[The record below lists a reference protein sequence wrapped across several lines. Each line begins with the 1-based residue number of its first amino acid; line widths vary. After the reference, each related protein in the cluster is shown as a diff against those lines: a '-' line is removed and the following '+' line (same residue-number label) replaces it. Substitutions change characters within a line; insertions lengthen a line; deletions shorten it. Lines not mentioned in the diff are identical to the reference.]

1 LFEFGMRMFGVLSDL
16 TSRRRPMNR
25 GCRGDRPHRTLA
37 RVTSYRHDDDAQPS
51 GAGRPG
57 SDVDRAK
64 LYAAFAAVY
73 FFWGS
78 TYLAIRFTLETFPPF
93 LFAGIR
99 FLVAGGVLYAWA
111 ARRAPTPKAVHWR
124 SAVIVGGLLLLGG
137 NGGVVWAQQTVPSG
151 LAALL
156 VATEP
161 LWIAIIVTITGRE
174 RLTGPVIVGLILG
187 FAGVALLVGPQQL
200 IGGEPVAPLG
210 ALVIGLAALS
220 WAIGSLYSRE
230 APQPPSQQ
238 LTTAMNMLAGGA
250 LLTVAALVAGD
261 FQRFDPAGVSLK
273 SLLALVY
280 LIVFGALVAFSAYL
294 WIMKAATPA
303 RASTYAYVNPVIA
316 VVLGWLLAGEALSPR
331 VIVSALVIVTAVA
344 LIVSRKPGRAGPT
357 GS

>member
-1 LFEFGMRMFGVLSDL
+1 MTTG
-16 TSRRRPMNR
+16 RR
-25 GCRGDRPHRTLA
+25 H
-37 RVTSYRHDDDAQPS
+37 H
-51 GAGRPG
+51 GAPPTGE
-57 SDVDRAK
+57 SHSVASADRAK
-64 LYAAFAAVY
+64 LIAAFAAVY

-78 TYLAIRFTLETFPPF
+78 TYLAIRFTLESFPPF

-111 ARRAPTPKAVHWR
+111 ARRAPAPTAGHWR
-124 SAVIVGGLLLLGG
+124 SALIVGGLLLLGG

-161 LWIAIIVTITGRE
+161 LWIAILVTLTRRE
-174 RLTGPVIVGLILG
+174 RLSGPAVVGLVLG
-187 FAGVALLVGPQQL
+187 FGGVALLVGPERL
-200 IGGEPVAPLG
+200 LGGQPVAPLG
-210 ALVIGLAALS
+210 AAVIVLAALS
-220 WAIGSLYSRE
+220 WAVGSLYSRE
-230 APQPPSQQ
+230 APQPRSQH
-238 LTTAMNMLAGGA
+238 LTTAMNMLCGGT
-250 LLTVAALVAGD
+250 LLMGAAVVAGD
-261 FQRFDPAGVSLK
+261 FGRFDPRAVSLK
-273 SLLALVY
+273 SLLALAY

-331 VIVSALVIVTAVA
+331 VLVSALVIVTAVA
-344 LIVSRKPGRAGPT
+344 LIVSRKPARAGPT